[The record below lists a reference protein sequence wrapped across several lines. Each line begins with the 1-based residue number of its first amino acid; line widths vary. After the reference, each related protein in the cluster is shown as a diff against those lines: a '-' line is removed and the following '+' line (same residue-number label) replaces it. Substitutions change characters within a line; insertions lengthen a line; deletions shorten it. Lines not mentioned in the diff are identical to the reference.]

1 MKKISILFIVS
12 LFVLPLCAQFTAEL
26 TDVQRGNKKTY
37 IVKSDGTKYRYDFEE
52 DGIKGVVIV
61 NSAAERTALLFPEK
75 KQVLYG
81 DLTSSM
87 SLMGDPF
94 QAFRFM
100 QTMYDTKQA
109 GMEKILGF
117 DTEKLELYMDEKI
130 ILTAWYSDELGFLL
144 KMINHIAENTYME
157 LTNIQLGKID
167 ADLFIIPDDYI
178 EVDDQMRIKIPEP
191 PPPESWKTIEA
202 TLPINSE
209 FIRGDQIAFNVQENK
224 YLFVYLKN
232 KTSKP
237 AKIITILSMRNGKK
251 VAGKDQYPVS
261 YRTKRLYENE
271 TESFGNY
278 WEPGDDLIIQVHEG
292 KMHIEVAKEKR

>member
-1 MKKISILFIVS
+1 MKKIIFLFLVS

-26 TDVQRGNKKTY
+26 TDVQQGNKKTY

-52 DGIKGVVIV
+52 DGMKGVVIV
-61 NSAAERTALLFPEK
+61 DPVDERTALLFPEK

-109 GMEKILGF
+109 GMEKIMGF
-117 DTEKLELYMDEKI
+117 DTQKLELYMDETI

-144 KMINHIAENTYME
+144 KMINHISENTFME
-157 LTNIQLGKID
+157 LSNIQQRDID
-167 ADLFIIPDDYI
+167 AGLFIVPDDYI

-191 PPPESWKTIEA
+191 PPPENWKKIEA
-202 TLPINSE
+202 TLPINGE
-209 FIRGDQIAFNVQENK
+209 FIRGDRITFKVPVGGRYRIILENK
-224 YLFVYLKN
+224 
-232 KTSKP
+232 TAEP
-237 AKIITILSMRNGKK
+237 AKIVRTSMKDGKELSEKK
-251 VAGKDQYPVS
+251 QGPASFRTTRLHKEESLSVLYIGDAGNDVVI
-261 YRTKRLYENE
+261 N
-271 TESFGNY
+271 
-278 WEPGDDLIIQVHEG
+278 VHEG
-292 KMHIEVAKEKR
+292 KMHIEIVAEER

>member
-1 MKKISILFIVS
+1 MKKAIL
-12 LFVLPLCAQFTAEL
+12 LFAVCMYILPLCAQFTAEL

-37 IVKSDGTKYRYDFEE
+37 IVKSDGTKYRYDFVE
-52 DGIKGVVIV
+52 DGMKGVVIV
-61 NSAAERTALLFPEK
+61 DPIAERTSFLFPEK

-109 GMEKILGF
+109 GMEKIMGF

-157 LTNIQLGKID
+157 LSNIQQRDID
-167 ADLFIIPDDYI
+167 AGLFIIPDDYI

-202 TLPINSE
+202 TLPIDSE
-209 FIRGDQIAFNVQENK
+209 FIRGDRITFKVPVGER
-224 YLFVYLKN
+224 YRIILKN
-232 KTSKP
+232 KTAEP
-237 AKIITILSMRNGKK
+237 AKIIRTSMKDGKELSEDKQGP
-251 VAGKDQYPVS
+251 AS
-261 YRTKRLYENE
+261 YRTKRLYKE
-271 TESFGNY
+271 ESLSVLYIGDAGN
-278 WEPGDDLIIQVHEG
+278 DVVINVHEG
-292 KMHIEVAKEKR
+292 KMHIEVFEEKR

>member
-1 MKKISILFIVS
+1 MKKTIL
-12 LFVLPLCAQFTAEL
+12 LFAVCMYIFPLCAQFTAEL

-37 IVKSDGTKYRYDFEE
+37 IVKSDGAKYRYDFEE

-61 NSAAERTALLFPEK
+61 NSTAEQTALLFPEK

-157 LTNIQLGKID
+157 LTNIQQGKID

-209 FIRGDQIAFNVQENK
+209 FIRGDRIAFKVPVGERYRIILINEI
-224 YLFVYLKN
+224 
-232 KTSKP
+232 TEP
-237 AKIITILSMRNGKK
+237 AKIIRTSM
-251 VAGKDQYPVS
+251 KDG
-261 YRTKRLYENE
+261 YELVQ
-271 TESFGNY
+271 F
-278 WEPGDDLIIQVHEG
+278 
-292 KMHIEVAKEKR
+292 

>member
-1 MKKISILFIVS
+1 MKKIILLFTVS
-12 LFVLPLCAQFTAEL
+12 MLILPLYAQFTAEL

-61 NSAAERTALLFPEK
+61 NSTAERTALLFPEK

-109 GMEKILGF
+109 GMEKIMGF

-157 LTNIQLGKID
+157 LSNIQQRDID
-167 ADLFIIPDDYI
+167 AGLFIVPDDYI
-178 EVDDQMRIKIPEP
+178 EVDKRMRIKIPEP

-202 TLPINSE
+202 TLPINGE
-209 FIRGDQIAFNVQENK
+209 FVRGDRITFKVPVGER
-224 YLFVYLKN
+224 YRIILKN
-232 KTSKP
+232 ETTEP
-237 AKIITILSMRNGKK
+237 AKIIRTSMKDGKELSENKQGP
-251 VAGKDQYPVS
+251 AS
-261 YRTKRLYENE
+261 FRTSRLYKEE
-271 TESFGNY
+271 TSSVLYIGDAGN
-278 WEPGDDLIIQVHEG
+278 DVIINVHEG
-292 KMHIEVAKEKR
+292 KMHIEIFAEKR

>member
-1 MKKISILFIVS
+1 MKKAILLFTVS
-12 LFVLPLCAQFTAEL
+12 LFILPLCAQFTAEL

-37 IVKSDGTKYRYDFEE
+37 IVKSDGAKYRYDFEE

-61 NSAAERTALLFPEK
+61 NSTAEQTALLFPEK

-109 GMEKILGF
+109 GMEKIMGF

-157 LTNIQLGKID
+157 LTNIQQGKID

-202 TLPINSE
+202 TLPIDGE
-209 FIRGDQIAFNVQENK
+209 FIRGDRITFKVPVGER
-224 YLFVYLKN
+224 YRIILKN
-232 KTSKP
+232 KTAEP
-237 AKIITILSMRNGKK
+237 AKIIRTSMKDGKELSEDKQGP
-251 VAGKDQYPVS
+251 AS
-261 YRTKRLYENE
+261 FRTTRLYKEE
-271 TESFGNY
+271 TSSVLYIGDAGN
-278 WEPGDDLIIQVHEG
+278 DVIINVHEG
-292 KMHIEVAKEKR
+292 KMHIEVFEEKR